1 MSAWCFANVTEEVVN
16 AIKENSVP
24 MNTNDATKLC
34 VTLVHEGKQ
43 IVCTVCIPESPLH
56 FLRRLV

>member
-24 MNTNDATKLC
+24 MNANDATKLC
-34 VTLVHEGKQ
+34 VTLVNRK
-43 IVCTVCIPESPLH
+43 L
-56 FLRRLV
+56 